1 MSTNTDYKTYQKIY
15 QEKYARIKPIAYEK
29 ELAGY
34 FIEKSKK
41 DLIDYWN
48 ESVNDKN
55 FTVWDFDKKEYIA
68 YPNTNPCQEIVLP
81 HTKID
86 ENYIFGMLLGLKPY
100 FYIETYYNEKSPRLS
115 YRGSD
120 MDLYAHIQI
129 SKDKAPYLNLY
140 YGQSF
145 IVKAKQIM
153 LNNTTS
159 LLDYLYAHKEV
170 MERFI
175 VSGDPRIVWCI

>member
-1 MSTNTDYKTYQKIY
+1 MSINTDYKTYQKIY
-15 QEKYARIKPIAYEK
+15 QEKYEKIKILPTKFQESYFGEWLTYENEPIHY
-29 ELAGY
+29 
-34 FIEKSKK
+34 
-41 DLIDYWN
+41 
-48 ESVNDKN
+48 
-55 FTVWDFDKKEYIA
+55 TTTTTT
-68 YPNTNPCQEIVLP
+68 NTNPCQEIVLP
-81 HTKID
+81 PSKIND
-86 ENYIFGMLLGLKPY
+86 NYIFGMLLSMKSY
-100 FYIETYYNEKSPRLS
+100 FYIEAYYNEKPPRLS

-120 MDLYAHIQI
+120 MDIYAHIQI
-129 SKDKAPYLNLY
+129 SKNKAPYLNLY

-159 LLDYLYAHKEV
+159 LLDYLYAYKEV

>member
-1 MSTNTDYKTYQKIY
+1 MSINTDYKTYQKIY
-15 QEKYARIKPIAYEK
+15 QEKYARISPIAGQESYLGEWLKYE
-29 ELAGY
+29 
-34 FIEKSKK
+34 
-41 DLIDYWN
+41 N
-48 ESVNDKN
+48 EPIHY
-55 FTVWDFDKKEYIA
+55 TLTTTT
-68 YPNTNPCQEIVLP
+68 NTNPCQEIVLP

-86 ENYIFGMLLGLKPY
+86 ENYIFGILLAMKPY
-100 FYIETYYNEKSPRLS
+100 FYIETYYNEKPPRLS